1 MTKGPWVKSVGW
13 LRAQRLPKVLI
24 THHDSNPQKGTSQG
38 ISCLIACWLR
48 VIKKKVNIS
57 MGPSH
62 FFRLKVLGSGE
73 EALVC
78 SLSEDTL

>member
-1 MTKGPWVKSVGW
+1 
-13 LRAQRLPKVLI
+13 
-24 THHDSNPQKGTSQG
+24 
-38 ISCLIACWLR
+38 
-48 VIKKKVNIS
+48 

-78 SLSEDTL
+78 SLSEDTFWAPQLITWGMRKHLPLESLQLPKLAAAGHGEAGSPPDSL